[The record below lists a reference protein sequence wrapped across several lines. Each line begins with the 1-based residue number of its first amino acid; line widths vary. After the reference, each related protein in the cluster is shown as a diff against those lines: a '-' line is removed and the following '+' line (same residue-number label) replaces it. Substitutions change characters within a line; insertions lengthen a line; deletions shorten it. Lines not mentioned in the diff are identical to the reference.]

1 MSIRKR
7 IEEDIKTA
15 LRARNKQKTSV
26 LRMLKAGLQAAEI
39 ALRSSQKP
47 EVELDDQGAIRVIA
61 AYGKQRRESIISYR
75 DAGREELARKEE
87 AELAVVRNYLP
98 EQLDDGT
105 IRIRVQE
112 AVDATGATS
121 VQDLGAVMQAAMASL
136 RGAAEG
142 RKVQRIARELLS
154 GSD

>member
-15 LRARNKQKTSV
+15 LRARDKQKTSV